1 MKRNRH
7 FHTFPLVQK
16 AHVTIKRKIRMC
28 WTHGLPWKLVETA
41 NMAVNRE
48 ELSWQFHSRVT
59 HVQGEES
66 RLISWTKDAS
76 KHRFKWRK
84 RSILKSW
91 GKGWNTDYSN
101 HQNTVRKKGKIVQQN
116 SFEMIDLCLWILQLP
131 LVCKKLHTAKLPAY
145 RKELLVFDG
154 KQILEIIKTSYC
166 FYIGLIGNGGLYV
179 NVM

>member
-1 MKRNRH
+1 MFESARVKRNGH
-7 FHTFPLVQK
+7 LHTFPLVQK

-41 NMAVNRE
+41 NMADKRG
-48 ELSWQFHSRVT
+48 ELFWQFHSRVT

-66 RLISWTKDAS
+66 RLISWSKDAS

-84 RSILKSW
+84 WSILKSW

-101 HQNTVRKKGKIVQQN
+101 HQNTVRKNDRFMSLDTAATACEQK
-116 SFEMIDLCLWILQLP
+116 P
-131 LVCKKLHTAKLPAY
+131 HPAKLPAC

-154 KQILEIIKTSYC
+154 
-166 FYIGLIGNGGLYV
+166 
-179 NVM
+179 